1 MARTSAS
8 ALIMVAFLLLA
19 VVVRPGSAL
28 TCGQV
33 SSSVGPCL
41 AYLRGKELLT
51 PPCCNGVRGLNNLAK
66 TTADRQQA
74 CTCLKSLA
82 ARIANL
88 IPDRAAGLPGK
99 CGVSVGY
106 PIATST
112 DCSKVH

>member
-19 VVVRPGSAL
+19 VVVQPGSAL

-33 SSSVGPCL
+33 ASSVRPCL
-41 AYLRGKELLT
+41 TYLRGGGPLT
-51 PPCCNGVRGLNNLAK
+51 PPCCNGVRGLNSLAK

-74 CTCLKSLA
+74 CNCLKSLA
-82 ARIANL
+82 NNTTNL
-88 IPDRAAGLPGK
+88 LPPRAAGLPGK

-106 PIATST
+106 PISTST
-112 DCSKVH
+112 DCSKVQ